1 MKLKNCKWNRETGE
15 AGTKEKGG
23 MEEHF
28 TKYGYVISNS
38 DIVFNK
44 EKIELVSPVAIRRR
58 VLLESFMAE
67 VAFERG
73 GIYPFYGSTASK

>member
-1 MKLKNCKWNRETGE
+1 MKLKNCKWNRDRGKL
-15 AGTKEKGG
+15 GLRNKEGWRK
-23 MEEHF
+23 HF
-28 TKYGYVISNS
+28 ERYGYAISNS
-38 DIVFNK
+38 DIVFHK